1 MLEFW
6 IKRGEYDVNV
16 KDKWNRTPLF
26 NVVKSGSIEAVD
38 ILLTNGARTDVVD
51 KFGITLLHCAGKSGK
66 VEVLEFWIKRGEYD
80 VNVKANSKRTP
91 LFDAVK
97 SGSIEAV
104 DILLTNGARTD
115 VVSESY
121 GTPLHYAVEYC
132 KSYGNTP
139 LLLAIEE
146 GRSTEIIKS
155 LITKGQADVTAAC
168 EKYCINPEL
177 SRSEIT
183 ELLITKMRKL
193 MFSPRLER
201 QWMSSRLERQQIQ
214 MSSSMSMSM
223 STSRPERLR
232 YFEAQSSQRMA
243 CKLVFK
249 LLVT

>member
-1 MLEFW
+1 
-6 IKRGEYDVNV
+6 
-16 KDKWNRTPLF
+16 
-26 NVVKSGSIEAVD
+26 
-38 ILLTNGARTDVVD
+38 
-51 KFGITLLHCAGKSGK
+51 FGITLLHCAGKSGK

-115 VVSESY
+115 VVSE
-121 GTPLHYAVEYC
+121 
-132 KSYGNTP
+132 YGNTP

-183 ELLITKMRKL
+183 ELLITKMRKT
-193 MFSPRLER
+193 MEYSQPF
-201 QWMSSRLERQQIQ
+201 QI
-214 MSSSMSMSM
+214 
-223 STSRPERLR
+223 R
-232 YFEAQSSQRMA
+232 
-243 CKLVFK
+243 
-249 LLVT
+249 